1 MEPKIRRLSRK
12 YSMISAALSL
22 VAHPLPAADEII
34 VIPIHYGLSLKMAR
48 VQGVRLLDLPW
59 WQIHKIIWG
68 GAALRFCFD
77 LGLGLV
83 PVAGAFAHA
92 ATAGALTEILARYLD
107 EAMRRPGAPPPISL
121 KTLKDSLRRHAEA
134 ASPKST

>member
-1 MEPKIRRLSRK
+1 MEPKIRRLSHK

-77 LGLGLV
+77 VRSMVWPLLGY
-83 PVAGAFAHA
+83 AFV
-92 ATAGALTEILARYLD
+92 TTWALLTIGI
-107 EAMRRPGAPPPISL
+107 RRMMGAPEPSD
-121 KTLKDSLRRHAEA
+121 TY
-134 ASPKST
+134 